1 MEEKNEQLNKEILSQ
16 IKEGKVEMK
25 SHGYFLLRTILG
37 VLGVFLLSLCL
48 VFLVSFILFGLR
60 KSGVALAPGFGPQ
73 GFILF
78 AMSLP
83 WMLIL
88 ITVAFLA
95 VLEILIRKY
104 SFVYKKPIL
113 YSLIGVFGITTLIT
127 LLLPSF
133 AIHNSVFRAYRPEG
147 GDRGADMPTIGRF
160 YRGFGM
166 PHSPD
171 LVRGVVLDFA
181 TGTLIISTDGGVTS
195 SVIFTDMTK
204 IFPGTSMKIG
214 DELLIFGPRST
225 SGMIQAFGIRG
236 ISD

>member
-1 MEEKNEQLNKEILSQ
+1 MEEKKEQLNKEILSQ

-25 SHGYFLLRTILG
+25 SRWFFVLRTLLG
-37 VLGVFLLSLCL
+37 ILGVFLLSLCL
-48 VFLVSFILFGLR
+48 IFLVSFILFGLR

-88 ITVAFLA
+88 ITAAFLA

-113 YSLIGVFGITTLIT
+113 YSLIGVFVATTLIT

-133 AIHNSVFRAYRPEG
+133 SLHNSIFRAYQPEV
-147 GDRGADMPTIGRF
+147 GDREADMPPIGRF

-166 PHSPD
+166 PHPSD
-171 LVRGVVLDFA
+171 LLRGVVVDFS
-181 TGTLIISTDGGVTS
+181 TGTLVIANENGVTS
-195 SVIFTDMTK
+195 SVILNDFTK
-204 IFPGTSMKIG
+204 IFPGTDMGIG

-225 SGMIQAFGIRG
+225 SGIIRAFGIRE
-236 ISD
+236 IRD

>member
-25 SHGYFLLRTILG
+25 SRWFFLLRTILG
-37 VLGVFLLSLCL
+37 VLGVFILSLCL
-48 VFLVSFILFGLR
+48 IFLVSFILFGLR

-88 ITVAFLA
+88 ITAAFLM

-113 YSLIGVFGITTLIT
+113 YSLIGVFAVTTLIT

-133 AIHNSVFRAYRPEG
+133 AFHNSIFRAYKPERG
-147 GDRGADMPTIGRF
+147 GEMPPVGKF
-160 YRGFGM
+160 YRGFGV
-166 PHSPD
+166 PHPPD
-171 LVRGVVLDFA
+171 LIRGVIVDFS
-181 TGTLIISTDGGVTS
+181 TGTLLVATDDGVTS
-195 SVIFTDMTK
+195 SVAISDITK
-204 IFPGTSMKIG
+204 IFPGTNMAIG
-214 DELLIFGPRST
+214 GELLIFGPRSS
-225 SGMIQAFGIRG
+225 SGVVSAFGIRE
-236 ISD
+236 IRD

>member
-1 MEEKNEQLNKEILSQ
+1 MEEKNKQLNKEILSQ

-25 SHGYFLLRTILG
+25 SRWFFLLRTILG
-37 VLGVFLLSLCL
+37 VLGVFILSLCL

-133 AIHNSVFRAYRPEG
+133 AFHNSIFRAYKPDKG
-147 GDRGADMPTIGRF
+147 GEMTPVGRF

-166 PHSPD
+166 PRSPD
-171 LVRGVVLDFA
+171 LIRGVVMDYS
-181 TGTLIISTDGGVTS
+181 TGTLLIKTDEGVTS
-195 SVIFTDMTK
+195 SVIISEFTKGIRDIEIITGK
-204 IFPGTSMKIG
+204 
-214 DELLIFGPRST
+214 EVLIFGPKST
-225 SGMIQAFGIRG
+225 SGIIKAFGIHS
-236 ISD
+236 IVD